1 MSQSKEVARIG
12 EEFAVQY
19 LKDKG
24 YQILER
30 NYRLRS
36 GEIDVIA
43 KEGRQIVFVEV
54 KTRRTLKF
62 GVPQAAV
69 TLAKQKQISKIALSY
84 LQANNLLDTP
94 CRFDVVAIFLSSKST
109 PLNLNTFKM
118 PLNLWRRSNRAYWRR
133 IYFLVVLGEA
143 VSRFNCRL

>member
-12 EEFAVQY
+12 EELAAQY
-19 LKDKG
+19 LKDRG

-43 KEGRQIVFVEV
+43 KEERRIVFVEV

-84 LQANNLLDTP
+84 LQANNLLDAP
-94 CRFDVVAIFLSSKST
+94 CRFDVVAIYLSSNTST
-109 PLNLNTFKM
+109 PTKFEHIQNAFQ
-118 PLNLWRRSNRAYWRR
+118 
-133 IYFLVVLGEA
+133 FVGED
-143 VSRFNCRL
+143 